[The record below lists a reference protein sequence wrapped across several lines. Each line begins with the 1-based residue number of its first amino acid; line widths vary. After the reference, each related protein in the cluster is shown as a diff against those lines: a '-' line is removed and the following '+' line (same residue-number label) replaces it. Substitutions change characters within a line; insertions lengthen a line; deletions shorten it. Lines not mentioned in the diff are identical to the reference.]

1 MYIYQKEFE
10 AIKEIDEKA
19 HMAKLTVF
27 GRQNSIDKS
36 SLLKAWKT
44 KKIKFLGVGV
54 CKGELG
60 EPKVYFLS
68 QTWDFVPTSLTTTPP
83 PPRRLG
89 HTHKKKLFDVYFV
102 F

>member
-19 HMAKLTVF
+19 HMAKFTVF

-68 QTWDFVPTSLTTTPP
+68 QTWDFVPT
-83 PPRRLG
+83 RG
-89 HTHKKKLFDVYFV
+89 GGVFAFVNGQKCDETHNT
-102 F
+102 

>member
-19 HMAKLTVF
+19 HMAKFTVF
-27 GRQNSIDKS
+27 GRQNSFDRS

-44 KKIKFLGVGV
+44 KKTKFWGEGV

-68 QTWDFVPTSLTTTPP
+68 QTWDFVPTGLI
-83 PPRRLG
+83 L
-89 HTHKKKLFDVYFV
+89 DVPTEK
-102 F
+102 